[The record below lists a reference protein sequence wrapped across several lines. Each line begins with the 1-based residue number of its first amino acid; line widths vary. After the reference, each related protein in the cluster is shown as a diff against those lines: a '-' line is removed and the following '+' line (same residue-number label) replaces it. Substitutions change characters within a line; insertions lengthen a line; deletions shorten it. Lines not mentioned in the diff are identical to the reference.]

1 MVSAEWGKKG
11 RKEGRK
17 EKEVKGKGR
26 DSSTVAL
33 GTHTPIRIYERFRAI
48 ANRD

>member
-1 MVSAEWGKKG
+1 MVSEEWGEERKDG
-11 RKEGRK
+11 RRK

-26 DSSTVAL
+26 DSSAVAL